1 LSSKRTI
8 AGVSGA
14 VVLLICTCAPV
25 FAGNDAA
32 DACSLLSQARVR
44 EVLGVQVGAGAHAGE
59 NRALPGSHT
68 STRASC
74 AWYENGAAS
83 IGSKRVLITVLG
95 PTGSLTPVQ
104 RFENAKAP
112 VPRIAKT
119 PVKGVGDDAV
129 YVTTGMTTSMY
140 VKKGSSV
147 FQILVSG
154 FRAEEA
160 KTMEKTLA
168 QDALAKL

>member
-1 LSSKRTI
+1 M
-8 AGVSGA
+8 
-14 VVLLICTCAPV
+14 
-25 FAGNDAA
+25 
-32 DACSLLSQARVR
+32 
-44 EVLGVQVGAGAHAGE
+44 
-59 NRALPGSHT
+59 
-68 STRASC
+68 
-74 AWYENGAAS
+74 
-83 IGSKRVLITVLG
+83 
-95 PTGSLTPVQ
+95 GSLTPVE

-119 PVKGVGDDAV
+119 PVSGVGDDAV

-147 FQILVSG
+147 FQIIVFG
-154 FRAEEA
+154 FPAEEA